1 MVWAQGPMGPKWPKP
16 TALMTFPTIKNV
28 KTQRLAKSFEDLN
41 SSLAQSTGEL
51 WTCCKV
57 VQK

>member
-1 MVWAQGPMGPKWPKP
+1 MGPKWPKP